1 MNKAS
6 IHEPSLFKFIILIAC
21 IVVAM
26 FCATVLVALVFMPSQ
41 LITGMPFEDVT
52 FLLPLALSTLCSA
65 SILAW
70 YVQSHRSR
78 SRSNEKH

>member
-6 IHEPSLFKFIILIAC
+6 VHEPSLFKFIILITC

-26 FCATVLVALVFMPSQ
+26 FGATVLVALVFMPGP
-41 LITGMPFEDVT
+41 LIARLPFEDVT

-65 SILAW
+65 SVLGW

-78 SRSNEKH
+78 SKSNEKH

>member
-6 IHEPSLFKFIILIAC
+6 IHEPSLFKLIVLITC

-26 FCATVLVALVFMPSQ
+26 FCATVLVGLVFMPSQ
-41 LITGMPFEDVT
+41 LIARMPFEDVT

-65 SILAW
+65 SVLGW

-78 SRSNEKH
+78 SKSNEKH

>member
-6 IHEPSLFKFIILIAC
+6 VHGPSLFKLIILVVC
-21 IVVAM
+21 TVVAM
-26 FCATVLVALVFMPSQ
+26 FCATVLVALVFMPTQ
-41 LITGMPFEDVT
+41 LITRMPFEDVT

-65 SILAW
+65 SVLGW

-78 SRSNEKH
+78 SKRNEKH